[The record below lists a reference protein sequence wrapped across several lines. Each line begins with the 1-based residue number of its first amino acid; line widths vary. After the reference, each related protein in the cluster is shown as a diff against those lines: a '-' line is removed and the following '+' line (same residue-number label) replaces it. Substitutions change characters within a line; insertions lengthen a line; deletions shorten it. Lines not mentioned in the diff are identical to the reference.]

1 MPASSQSPPP
11 TRRRSSAS
19 PSPAAGVKGVTRKVI
34 RTLEGLG
41 HAMEA
46 DADDEAED
54 EEVAAALKADR
65 RAGKQRAL
73 EDGAEAK
80 KIDWEIPRKVF
91 HSSIGF
97 ITLGL
102 YLTPSMSPRT
112 VTLVLWSAL
121 AVIAP
126 TDVVR
131 LRVPAVERV
140 YERCLGFLMRESERT
155 GTNGTLWYMLG
166 VNFALTFYPIDVATV
181 AILMAEMLL
190 PASSTVWLWFTRR
203 CVLQGSAALRSAWA
217 FFQCRVS
224 PFSPFAPF
232 SLFPLLKHAGVLCT
246 FPCSLF
252 SPLVTLD
259 GRDRCW
265 LLLSSL
271 AHPCLR
277 MWFFGWEHLPSL
289 AAHPS
294 SSFSIRSMG
303 GGSLIFSSRFVV
315 APSSQAG
322 RSRELSAL
330 IHVVWRARIHLRVV
344 RTSRL
349 IVLSLTRMH
358 LEARLLPIFFWSLYE
373 RGVLKAFVFSA
384 PKCAYLPPVPA
395 IPGLWCAGRNVLVVR
410 ASGRAALLLSCLVS
424 GVPPSTPFFF
434 TSSPLHHFPYGDAR
448 RTCSMPLLHWAGVA
462 GQQLPLLAT
471 SSSPLVRPRM
481 SLLFFTFLISLSWAD
496 TAAST
501 LGRMY
506 GPRTPPLP
514 ASLSLAWLP
523 AWVWVPGFLLAP
535 SSPSSSSHSSKA
547 NGIANGSV
555 KANGN
560 GVFKENP
567 KSVRRLKT
575 PFAARKSTA
584 GFLAACTAGALVALA
599 FWWGVAGEGRWGK
612 GVAEMRKVAEGVP
625 GATKG
630 YHSQY
635 SIAGQY
641 LRSEEGAWARRW
653 VPEGLIGGVEVA
665 TTHAPGTTH
674 TTPARFGVG
683 GVWGLVALV
692 LFAGVV
698 SGVAEALDLGGLDDN
713 LTLPIIS
720 GGALMLFFRVW
731 GWAVGA

>member
-1 MPASSQSPPP
+1 SQTQMPASSQSPPP

-73 EDGAEAK
+73 EDGVEAK

-181 AILMAEMLL
+181 AIL
-190 PASSTVWLWFTRR
+190 
-203 CVLQGSAALRSAWA
+203 
-217 FFQCRVS
+217 
-224 PFSPFAPF
+224 
-232 SLFPLLKHAGVLCT
+232 
-246 FPCSLF
+246 
-252 SPLVTLD
+252 
-259 GRDRCW
+259 
-265 LLLSSL
+265 
-271 AHPCLR
+271 
-277 MWFFGWEHLPSL
+277 
-289 AAHPS
+289 
-294 SSFSIRSMG
+294 I
-303 GGSLIFSSRFVV
+303 
-315 APSSQAG
+315 
-322 RSRELSAL
+322 
-330 IHVVWRARIHLRVV
+330 
-344 RTSRL
+344 
-349 IVLSLTRMH
+349 
-358 LEARLLPIFFWSLYE
+358 
-373 RGVLKAFVFSA
+373 
-384 PKCAYLPPVPA
+384 
-395 IPGLWCAGRNVLVVR
+395 
-410 ASGRAALLLSCLVS
+410 
-424 GVPPSTPFFF
+424 
-434 TSSPLHHFPYGDAR
+434 
-448 RTCSMPLLHWAGVA
+448 
-462 GQQLPLLAT
+462 
-471 SSSPLVRPRM
+471 
-481 SLLFFTFLISLSWAD
+481 LSWAD

-514 ASLSLAWLP
+514 SSLSLA
-523 AWVWVPGFLLAP
+523 
-535 SSPSSSSHSSKA
+535 
-547 NGIANGSV
+547 
-555 KANGN
+555 
-560 GVFKENP
+560 
-567 KSVRRLKT
+567 RLKT

-599 FWWGVAGEGRWGK
+599 FWWGVAT
-612 GVAEMRKVAEGVP
+612 A
-625 GATKG
+625 
-630 YHSQY
+630 
-635 SIAGQY
+635 
-641 LRSEEGAWARRW
+641 
-653 VPEGLIGGVEVA
+653 
-665 TTHAPGTTH
+665 HAPGTTH
-674 TTPARFGVG
+674 TTPARFGMG